1 MKDSYKCY
9 EKVLIVIV
17 TAIVLCFSVHVRA
30 SGVGNKESAQEIVNE
45 YFSLIGNDWDKF
57 AELYTNEQINSFKNF
72 LENEKNIRE
81 YVGVLNVRKAKL
93 IESIEIKYDDVKD
106 MIDEDYTGKKI
117 KIFAVG
123 ADYDVYEDTKYF
135 SEGIIYNFLIL
146 EEQNGQW
153 RVNTLMQIA
162 DPSLLKMKGYHFQSD
177 YNITENIMEA
187 RENGYLVNG
196 KGKVFSDINEKEIDG
211 SLVDEYAIL
220 NKRTVPTDDT
230 TISYGTYKNGVYQN
244 RKSIKFHYYCKGVS
258 AGEVRGKSF
267 DGTARKAVDIAI
279 KTYTW
284 HYKIVPIDPTHS
296 VDIKNTMQS
305 YKPEKISENKKVTSD
320 YNAVKNIWMESYK
333 GNIFAAGYG
342 AGDYNSSGKNGGRL
356 MQNGCRYLVDKKK
369 YSFYQCLHYYY
380 DYSIDGSTGGPLRF
394 FDNNKIDLG
403 K

>member
-244 RKSIKFHYYCKGVS
+244 RKSIKFHDYCKGVS

-267 DGTARKAVDIAI
+267 DGTARKAVDIGI

-284 HYKIVPIDPTHS
+284 HYKIVPIDPAHS

>member
-123 ADYDVYEDTKYF
+123 ADYYVYEDTKYF

-244 RKSIKFHYYCKGVS
+244 RKSIKFHDYCKGVS

>member
-244 RKSIKFHYYCKGVS
+244 RKSIKFNDYCKGVS

>member
-244 RKSIKFHYYCKGVS
+244 RKSIKFHDYCKGVS

-305 YKPEKISENKKVTSD
+305 YKPEKISENEKVTSD

>member
-93 IESIEIKYDDVKD
+93 IESIEIKYGDVKD

-244 RKSIKFHYYCKGVS
+244 RKSIKFHDYCKGVS

>member
-244 RKSIKFHYYCKGVS
+244 RKSIKFHDYCKGVS

-305 YKPEKISENKKVTSD
+305 YKPEKISENKKVASD

>member
-196 KGKVFSDINEKEIDG
+196 KGKVFSDINEKEIDA

-244 RKSIKFHYYCKGVS
+244 RKSIKFHDYCKGVS

>member
-244 RKSIKFHYYCKGVS
+244 RKSIKFHDYCKGVS

-305 YKPEKISENKKVTSD
+305 YKPEKISENKKVTPD